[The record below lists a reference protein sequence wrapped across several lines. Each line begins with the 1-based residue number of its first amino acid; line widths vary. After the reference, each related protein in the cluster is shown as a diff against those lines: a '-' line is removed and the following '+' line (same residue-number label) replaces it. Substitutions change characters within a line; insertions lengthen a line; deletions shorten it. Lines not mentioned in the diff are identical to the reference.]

1 MAVSRKLAV
10 VLNSG
15 FNDKGIKEA
24 RKSLQKLGGTINN
37 VSNTALKAGAAFAVF
52 QGARFLTDF
61 ARDAIEQSRD
71 LERNMQGLATVFGSA
86 TPQMVDFVKE
96 ARNLGLSQS
105 EAAQATTFLGSVLKQ
120 SGFSIAET
128 ADLTER
134 LVRLGTDLSITY
146 GYDVQ
151 EALLGM
157 TALFRGEYDPIEK
170 FGVAMKQNEIESE
183 KAARG
188 LDGLTGAAERL
199 ADQQIRLEFLFD
211 RSRDAQGA
219 YARQSDSLFVAQ
231 QNLEATFKNMQAVA
245 GQQLTPVF
253 ADLAL
258 AMTPIVDRLAPA
270 LAQIFERI
278 IPTVVDFAQNTDEV
292 ERVLNNLVGGVV
304 NAVGFFSNLANILAN
319 NIQLFYN
326 LSRVIFQVGVTVK
339 VIQGITI
346 AMNVLSLAVSTTT
359 RKFRLLRVA
368 LITSGIGIAIAAV
381 GFLAEKLF
389 AARLETEGLSGEFPE
404 LNFQLGQTADKAAEA
419 AEGLRLYEGGLR
431 SIRAIENE
439 LEDFVYDPM
448 AGFEETVEEST
459 APARDAVADF
469 YSKMKD
475 EVRKQEAQIK
485 LENLGA
491 TSGLIEQIL
500 GAGEEWEK
508 VFDRVIENGKQSV
521 QEAQALFNQTAAGLA
536 ELTATIEAQNAELKE
551 EYDKQKAIFDQ
562 AKAEFDSFKESALSA
577 RDGFTE
583 FLSSMDALPT
593 FEREMG
599 KFERQVTNDFESLE
613 QKAKD
618 AFDNG
623 YLLQESYNNLI
634 SYARS
639 EYGALQQIAR
649 QRDQLLNRR
658 NLADALL
665 KDVRNATVSAGNIT
679 NILRNTQEETQQID
693 MVKVVQ
699 DTVQAGKNLKDFRV
713 TIISDFVEPIQE
725 AASKS
730 ELLVDGF
737 RSVVE
742 RTRVFVDNLKALRQL
757 GLDPLLFNQLVQAGV
772 EAGGETA
779 QALVDGGAET
789 VNEVNGLFKELDELG
804 KELGE
809 NTAQV
814 MYGEGEN
821 FVNGIIEGLDS
832 QLGALEETARNLATV
847 FVDTFTAIL
856 EAGIARAIAAAQAAM
871 PVEPTEPSYTPP
883 PSSGGAPPTSN
894 PVEEA
899 VEEVVEAVKES
910 AKETTKETKKLS
922 DAIQKS
928 TSGGN
933 VSGMPGSIFNQAAKA
948 AKDAKDLAA
957 QTDNLRRITTG
968 LATEKAGLN
977 LVSSLSGSLNASVSN
992 RLVPGSNFR
1001 PANITVNVTASDRA
1015 GGTKAGEAVA
1025 KELNYY
1031 AGRNGFSLGQLTR

>member
-86 TPQMVDFVKE
+86 TPQMVDFVQE
-96 ARNLGLSQS
+96 AKNLGLSQS

-120 SGFSIAET
+120 SGFSIQET

-188 LDGLTGAAERL
+188 LEGLTGAAERL

-219 YARQSDSLFVAQ
+219 YQRQSESLFVAQ

-278 IPTVVDFAQNTDEV
+278 IPTVVDFAENTDEV
-292 ERVLNNLVGGVV
+292 ERVLNNLVAGVV
-304 NAVGFFSNLANILAN
+304 NAVGFFSNLGNILAN
-319 NIQLFYN
+319 NIERFYE
-326 LSRVIFQVGVTVK
+326 LGRVIFQVGVTVK
-339 VIQGITI
+339 VIQGLTI
-346 AMNVLSLAVSTTT
+346 AMNTLSIAASTTT
-359 RKFRLLRVA
+359 RRFRILRVA
-368 LITSGIGIAIAAV
+368 LISSGIGAAIVAV

-389 AARLETEGLSGEFPE
+389 AAQLETDDLATKKLPK

-431 SIRAIENE
+431 SIRAIEE
-439 LEDFVYDPM
+439 GLEDFVYDPM
-448 AGFEETVEEST
+448 AGFEETVTEST
-459 APARDAVADF
+459 TPARDAVADF

-475 EVRKQEAQIK
+475 EVKKQEAQIK

-491 TSGLIEQIL
+491 TSGLIDQIL

-521 QEAQALFNQTAAGLA
+521 AEAQVLFEQTAAGLA
-536 ELTATIEAQNAELKE
+536 EINARIEADNAELKE
-551 EYDKQKAIFDQ
+551 EYDRQKAIFDQ
-562 AKAEFDSFKESALSA
+562 AKAEFDSFKASALSA

-693 MVKVVQ
+693 MTKVVQ

-730 ELLVDGF
+730 DMLVEGF
-737 RSVVE
+737 RGVVE
-742 RTRVFVDNLKALRQL
+742 RTRTFVDNLKALRQL

-779 QALVDGGAET
+779 QALVDGGSET
-789 VNEVNGLFKELDELG
+789 VNEVNGLFRELDELG

-847 FVDTFTAIL
+847 FVDTFTSIL
-856 EAGIARAIAAAQAAM
+856 EAGIRKAIAAAKAAM
-871 PVEPTEPSYTPP
+871 PVEPTEPSYKP
-883 PSSGGAPPTSN
+883 PSTGGGGGGSTNGGGGGSSSVAD
-894 PVEEA
+894 
-899 VEEVVEAVKES
+899 EVKKTTDAVKQS
-910 AKETTKETKKLS
+910 AKETKKLS
-922 DAIQKS
+922 DVVQKA
-928 TSGGN
+928 TSPATG
-933 VSGMPGSIFNQAAKA
+933 VPGSIFDKA
-948 AKDAKDLAA
+948 ARDMQAKEIQKASNDLGRAA
-957 QTDNLRRITTG
+957 NALAKEKTNIFPGFFGGGISTDMAAIGAISRGRTSPI
-968 LATEKAGLN
+968 
-977 LVSSLSGSLNASVSN
+977 
-992 RLVPGSNFR
+992 
-1001 PANITVNVTASDRA
+1001 IVNVTASDRA

-1031 AGRNGFSLGQLTR
+1031 AGRNGLSLGQLTR

>member
-1 MAVSRKLAV
+1 LSSLET
-10 VLNSG
+10 LNVTC
-15 FNDKGIKEA
+15 
-24 RKSLQKLGGTINN
+24 R
-37 VSNTALKAGAAFAVF
+37 VWP
-52 QGARFLTDF
+52 
-61 ARDAIEQSRD
+61 
-71 LERNMQGLATVFGSA
+71 
-86 TPQMVDFVKE
+86 TPQMVDFVQE
-96 ARNLGLSQS
+96 AKNLGLSQS

-120 SGFSIAET
+120 SGFSIQET

-188 LDGLTGAAERL
+188 LEGLTGAAERL

-219 YARQSDSLFVAQ
+219 YQRQSESLFVAQ

-278 IPTVVDFAQNTDEV
+278 IPTVVDFAENTDEV
-292 ERVLNNLVGGVV
+292 ERVLNNLVAGVV
-304 NAVGFFSNLANILAN
+304 NAVGFFSNLGNILAN
-319 NIQLFYN
+319 NIERFYE
-326 LSRVIFQVGVTVK
+326 LGRVIFQVGVTVK
-339 VIQGITI
+339 VIQGLTI
-346 AMNVLSLAVSTTT
+346 AMNTLSIAASTTT
-359 RKFRLLRVA
+359 RRFRILRVA
-368 LITSGIGIAIAAV
+368 LISSGIGAAIVAV

-389 AARLETEGLSGEFPE
+389 AAQLETDDLATKKLPK

-431 SIRAIENE
+431 SIRAIEE
-439 LEDFVYDPM
+439 GLEDFVYDPM
-448 AGFEETVEEST
+448 AGFEETVTEST
-459 APARDAVADF
+459 TPARDAVADF

-475 EVRKQEAQIK
+475 EVKKQEAQIK

-491 TSGLIEQIL
+491 TSGLIDQIL

-521 QEAQALFNQTAAGLA
+521 AEAQVLFEQTAAGLA
-536 ELTATIEAQNAELKE
+536 EINARIEADNAELKE
-551 EYDKQKAIFDQ
+551 EYDRQKAIFDQ
-562 AKAEFDSFKESALSA
+562 AKAEFDSFKASALSA

-693 MVKVVQ
+693 MTKVVQ

-730 ELLVDGF
+730 DMLVEGF
-737 RSVVE
+737 RGVVE
-742 RTRVFVDNLKALRQL
+742 RTRTFVDNLKALRQL

-779 QALVDGGAET
+779 QALVDGGSET
-789 VNEVNGLFKELDELG
+789 VNEVNGLF
-804 KELGE
+804 
-809 NTAQV
+809 
-814 MYGEGEN
+814 
-821 FVNGIIEGLDS
+821 
-832 QLGALEETARNLATV
+832 R
-847 FVDTFTAIL
+847 
-856 EAGIARAIAAAQAAM
+856 
-871 PVEPTEPSYTPP
+871 
-883 PSSGGAPPTSN
+883 
-894 PVEEA
+894 
-899 VEEVVEAVKES
+899 
-910 AKETTKETKKLS
+910 
-922 DAIQKS
+922 
-928 TSGGN
+928 
-933 VSGMPGSIFNQAAKA
+933 
-948 AKDAKDLAA
+948 
-957 QTDNLRRITTG
+957 
-968 LATEKAGLN
+968 
-977 LVSSLSGSLNASVSN
+977 
-992 RLVPGSNFR
+992 
-1001 PANITVNVTASDRA
+1001 
-1015 GGTKAGEAVA
+1015 
-1025 KELNYY
+1025 
-1031 AGRNGFSLGQLTR
+1031 